1 MADKHLNT
9 LLHDLRMAR
18 EILDQTIASEVT
30 LQNVSRAADAIVAAL
45 KQGRKLML
53 CGNGG
58 SAADAQHIA
67 AEFVS
72 RFNFDREPL
81 AAIALTTDTSIL
93 TAIGND
99 YGYEKLF
106 SRQLGAWGHAG
117 DVLIGITTSGRSP
130 NVLQAMELAKR
141 MGITTISFTGGH
153 PAPIDALADISVK
166 VPSSNTPLVQQMHI
180 TLGHSICAIAERQMF
195 DKDRA
200 TE

>member
-1 MADKHLNT
+1 MNAV
-9 LLHDLRMAR
+9 LHDLEMAR
-18 EILDQTIASEVT
+18 EVLDQTIASKDT
-30 LQNVSRAADAIVAAL
+30 LEAVARAAQAIVAAL

-99 YGYEKLF
+99 YGYDNLF
-106 SRQLGAWGHAG
+106 SRQVSALGHAG

-130 NVLQAMELAKR
+130 NVLQAMERARR
-141 MGITTISFTGGH
+141 MDISTISFTGGH
-153 PAPIDALADISVK
+153 PAPIDALADISIK
-166 VPSSNTPLVQQMHI
+166 VPSSNTPLVQQLHI
-180 TLGHSICAIAERQMF
+180 TLGHSICAIAELEIYGE
-195 DKDRA
+195 DRKP
-200 TE
+200 E